1 MPKQFAI
8 GADIG
13 GSHISCAACNIYE
26 QKFLPETFYESN
38 LDNKASA
45 DEIIRTWSKTLLKT
59 INAVGLENLAGIGFA
74 MPGPFDY
81 ENGIALF
88 PKEIN
93 KYEKLYGLNV
103 SEALRKEVNLPEN
116 FPVRFVNDAVAF
128 ALGEGWIGK
137 TKYCTRSL
145 ALTLGTGFGSSFLAN
160 SVPVVTGET
169 VPKHGYVWH
178 LPMEGSIA
186 DDYFSTRG
194 LVSRYFEKSKKQ
206 VSGAKEIADAALT
219 DEKAKAIFEDLGSK
233 LIVLLKPW
241 LQKFGVEVLVV
252 GGNISNAFKLFAPA
266 MKNQLETE
274 GLNIRVEHS
283 ELQETSSIIGSAR
296 LAEPEFWIRIAPV
309 IKDLN

>member
-13 GSHISCAACNIYE
+13 GSHISCAACNMNE
-26 QKFLPETFYESN
+26 QKFLPETFSESH
-38 LDNKASA
+38 LDNKAGA
-45 DEIIRTWSKTLLKT
+45 AEIIKIWSKTLEKT
-59 INAVGLENLAGIGFA
+59 IHVVGLENIAGIGFA

-93 KYEKLYGLNV
+93 KYEKLYGLNI
-103 SEALRKEVNLPEN
+103 SEALRKEVNLPDN

-128 ALGEGWIGK
+128 ALGEDWIGK
-137 TKYCTRSL
+137 TRDCGRSL

-160 SVPVVTGET
+160 SIPVVTGET

-178 LPMEGSIA
+178 LPMEGGIA

-194 LVSRYFEKSKKQ
+194 LVARYIEKSKKQ

-219 DEKAKAIFEDLGSK
+219 DEIAKAIFEDLGSK
-233 LIVLLKPW
+233 LVVLLKPW

-252 GGNISNAFKLFAPA
+252 GGNISNAFELFAPA
-266 MKNQLETE
+266 MKNQLQTE
-274 GLNIRVEHS
+274 GLNIRIEFS
-283 ELQETSSIIGSAR
+283 ELLETASIIGSAR
-296 LAEPEFWIRIAPV
+296 LAEPEFWNRIAPV